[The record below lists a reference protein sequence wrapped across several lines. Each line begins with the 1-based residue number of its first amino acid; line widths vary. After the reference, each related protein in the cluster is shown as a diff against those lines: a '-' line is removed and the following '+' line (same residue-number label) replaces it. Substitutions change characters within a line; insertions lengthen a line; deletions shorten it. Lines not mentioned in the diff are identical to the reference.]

1 MLIGIEKGSRQLMLK
16 VILLILETKCDN
28 HGLEIA

>member
-1 MLIGIEKGSRQLMLK
+1 MIGIEKESRQLMLK
-16 VILLILETKCDN
+16 PVLLFLETKCDN